1 MHLSL
6 RGAPM
11 SAAIEEIK
19 VRIVHRGRRERID
32 LTVISNQS
40 QLLCPKIPSVKF
52 NALEKCLP
60 LRVPTEIV
68 EWINKNSEMPQKIPN
83 KPLPV

>member
-19 VRIVHRGRRERID
+19 VRIVHRGRHERID

-40 QLLCPKIPSVKF
+40 QLLRPKIPSVKF

-68 EWINKNSEMPQKIPN
+68 E
-83 KPLPV
+83 